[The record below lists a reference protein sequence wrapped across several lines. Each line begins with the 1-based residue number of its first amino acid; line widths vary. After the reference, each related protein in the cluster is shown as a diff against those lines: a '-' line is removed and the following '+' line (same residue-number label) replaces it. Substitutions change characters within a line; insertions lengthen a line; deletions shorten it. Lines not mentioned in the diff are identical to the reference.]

1 MKRNKEVIRMDY
13 TERMKEI
20 EAYYKGRCDKAVSI
34 GIDET
39 SRHYKAFKEIKL
51 RYEITNMTIEIM
63 DILEKYTDER
73 SFERNL
79 YGAVKLIMECLSI
92 DDWIINEDGE
102 EECIPKRVTI
112 SRKDTEAVKAYEQ
125 YKKAIDRLKTRD
137 YKHSDRNMVYQNSM
151 QDIADIVYWML
162 IARDLNFR
170 IGRWG
175 RVD

>member
-1 MKRNKEVIRMDY
+1 MDY

-20 EAYYKGRCDKAVSI
+20 EAYYKGRCDKAISI

-51 RYEITNMTIEIM
+51 RYEGANMTIEIM
-63 DILEKYTDER
+63 EILKKYAHEKD
-73 SFERNL
+73 FERNL
-79 YGAVKLIMECLSI
+79 YGAVKLIIECLSI

-102 EECIPKRVTI
+102 EERIPKRVTI
-112 SRKDTEAVKAYEQ
+112 SRKDTDAVNAYE
-125 YKKAIDRLKTRD
+125 KSKLALERLKKRNYNHADRD
-137 YKHSDRNMVYQNSM
+137 MVYQDSM

-170 IGRWG
+170 VGRWIQN
-175 RVD
+175 

>member
-20 EAYYKGRCDKAVSI
+20 EAYYKGRCDKAISI

-51 RYEITNMTIEIM
+51 RYEGANMTIEIM
-63 DILEKYTDER
+63 EILEKYVHEKD
-73 SFERNL
+73 FERNL
-79 YGAVKLIMECLSI
+79 CGAVKLIIECLSI

-102 EECIPKRVTI
+102 EERIPKRVTI
-112 SRKDTEAVKAYEQ
+112 SRKDTEAINAYEQ
-125 YKKAIDRLKTRD
+125 YQKAIDRLRKRD
-137 YKHSDRNMVYQNSM
+137 YKDSDRDMVYRNSM
-151 QDIADIVYWML
+151 QDISDIVYWML

-170 IGRWG
+170 VGRWNQN
-175 RVD
+175 

>member
-20 EAYYKGRCDKAVSI
+20 EAYYKGRCDKAISI

-51 RYEITNMTIEIM
+51 RYEGANMTIEIM
-63 DILEKYTDER
+63 EILEKYVHEKD
-73 SFERNL
+73 FERNL
-79 YGAVKLIMECLSI
+79 CGAVKLIIECLSI

-102 EECIPKRVTI
+102 EERIPKRVTI
-112 SRKDTEAVKAYEQ
+112 SRKDTDAVNAYE
-125 YKKAIDRLKTRD
+125 KSKLALERLKKRD
-137 YKHSDRNMVYQNSM
+137 YNHADRDMVYQDSM

-170 IGRWG
+170 VGRWIQN
-175 RVD
+175 